1 MPITFTEGLKP
12 DLPESS
18 FDSELEHIKLLYAQV
33 EAGEGYINI
42 LQPGVDDLVTK
53 IDSRTSE
60 LTTAKTAIQA
70 DITTLEGYLVV
81 PTDPNATPPHSQ
93 PLTDPITGE
102 PLDNIPD
109 CWQDAGF
116 TSGDISSI
124 ISALNG
130 IVSNID
136 TAINTILPEL
146 KTEINTVDIDNFKL
160 HMDLLSGVR
169 EFQPE
174 DLEIDKPN
182 NPILM
187 GLVRSITEIEH
198 RFGIEFTNY
207 LVLVFETLF
216 IGDLTIAN
224 TQTDLD
230 ADPLNG
236 TYAAINVVG
245 RVNACPPNL
254 ESNAPAVIIADINTF
269 SANLAQWNTDV
280 AENKPIFEQHV
291 IDDMAEYDSLND
303 KLARYLQAY
312 GISAYIQE
320 PYYAFMY
327 TDVFGSPEVV
337 NIINQLQAGDI
348 T

>member
-1 MPITFTEGLKP
+1 MPITFTEGLTP
-12 DLPESS
+12 DFPEAT
-18 FDSELEHIKLLYAQV
+18 FGSELDHIKLLYNQV
-33 EAGEGYINI
+33 NAGEGYVNV
-42 LQPGVDDLVTK
+42 LQPGVDNLVTK
-53 IDSRTSE
+53 IDSRSSE
-60 LTTAKTAIQA
+60 LTSAKSLIQA

-81 PTDPNATPPHSQ
+81 PTDPNTGL
-93 PLTDPITGE
+93 PLTDPITGD

-109 CWQDAGF
+109 CWQTAGH
-116 TSGDISSI
+116 TSGNISSI

-169 EFQPE
+169 ETAP
-174 DLEIDKPN
+174 IGIIKPN
-182 NPILM
+182 NPALM
-187 GLVRSITEIEH
+187 GLVRAVTDIEH
-198 RFGIEFTNY
+198 RFGITFTNY
-207 LVLVFETLF
+207 LVLIFETLF
-216 IGDLTIAN
+216 IGDLTITN

-230 ADPLNG
+230 ADPLTG
-236 TYAAINVVG
+236 TYAALNVVG
-245 RVNACPPNL
+245 RVNACPPEL
-254 ESNAPAVIIADINTF
+254 ESNAPTVIISDINIF
-269 SANLAQWNTDV
+269 SANLAQWNIDV

-291 IDDMAEYDSLND
+291 IDDTVEHDSLQD
-303 KLARYLQAY
+303 KLSRYIQAY

-327 TDVFGSPEVV
+327 TDIFGSPAVV
-337 NIINQLQAGDI
+337 NIINQLQAGEI